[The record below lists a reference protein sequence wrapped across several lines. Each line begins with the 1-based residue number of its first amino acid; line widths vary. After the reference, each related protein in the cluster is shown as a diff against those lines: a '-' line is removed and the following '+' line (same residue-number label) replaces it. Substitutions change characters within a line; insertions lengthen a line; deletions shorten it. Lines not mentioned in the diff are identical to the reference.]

1 MRLDSPSEERMKPW
15 EETWEQTEP
24 RCVLLANGTWCARF
38 SPAPGISP
46 DHEAGRAKLA
56 AAAPEMARA
65 LLALYMG
72 QEVSISV
79 IIEALRAAG
88 VILSF
93 EEEVALLE
101 RGEALPRGP
110 RP

>member
-1 MRLDSPSEERMKPW
+1 MKPW
-15 EETWEQTEP
+15 EETWRINPDYPNDVFGAEGGDVILEGVACTDEDHS
-24 RCVLLANGTWCARF
+24 NGRT
-38 SPAPGISP
+38 
-46 DHEAGRAKLA
+46 KLA

-72 QEVSISV
+72 QEVSIGV
-79 IIEALRAAG
+79 IREALRTAG

-93 EEEVALLE
+93 EEEAALLE
-101 RGEALPRGP
+101 RGETPPRGP